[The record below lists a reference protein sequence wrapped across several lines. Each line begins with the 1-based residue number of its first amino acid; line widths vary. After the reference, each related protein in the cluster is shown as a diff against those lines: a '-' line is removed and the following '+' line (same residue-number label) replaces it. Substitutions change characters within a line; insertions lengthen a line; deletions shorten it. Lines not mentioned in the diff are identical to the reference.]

1 MHTITIAYEQLIGR
15 FIQWAQTEDNIRAAL
30 VIGSRA
36 RTDHPADEWSDLDI
50 IILADNPEPY
60 WATADWLHNVG
71 VPWLTFVEPLHDGRG
86 FERRVLFEGGL
97 DVDFVPSPV
106 TFFRQMLDT
115 ELLPD
120 VAELLHRGAR
130 FLVDKEGFA
139 ERIKQIPV
147 LPSHYHPPAES
158 EFLNLVHDFWY
169 HTVWTAK
176 KLRRGE
182 LWTAKSCCDSYLKQ
196 LLRRMLEWHTRA
208 RRGASVDTWMSG
220 RFLEEWADA
229 RAVAALPAIF
239 AHYDEADVWR
249 ALLATMELF
258 HWLAL
263 ETAEA
268 LGYTSPA
275 FGEDRAVEIVRRLHR
290 GAHTNEGDMGLPDK
304 RLSD

>member
-1 MHTITIAYEQLIGR
+1 MNHTTVAYQQLIDR
-15 FIQWAQTEDNIRAAL
+15 FVQWAQAEDNIRAAL

-36 RTDHPADEWSDLDI
+36 RMDHPADEWSDLDI
-50 IILADNPEPY
+50 IILANDPEPY
-60 WATADWLHNVG
+60 WATADWVHHIG

-106 TFFRQMLDT
+106 AFFRQMMDT
-115 ELLPD
+115 GLLPD
-120 VAELLHRGAR
+120 VADLLHRGVR

-139 ERIKQIPV
+139 ERLAEIP
-147 LPSHYHPPAES
+147 LTLSPYQAPPEA

-182 LWTAKSCCDSYLKQ
+182 LWTAKSCCDGYLKQ

-208 RRGASVDTWMSG
+208 RQGASVDTWMSG

-239 AHYDEADVWR
+239 AHYAEPDVWR
-249 ALLATMELF
+249 ALQATMTLF
-258 HWLAL
+258 RWLAV

-268 LGYTSPA
+268 LRYAYPS
-275 FGEDRAVEIVRRLHR
+275 FGEQRAIEIVGRLFN
-290 GAHTNEGDMGLPDK
+290 G
-304 RLSD
+304 